1 MSNTDKVHAVRTG
14 FLLAGIFLFML
25 LLNHWMPIHRDDYD
39 YSMIWGTAQHIQS
52 FGDVWQSLWN
62 HYMTHGGRMVTVFV
76 LDLFLWLGKLPFDI
90 ANAAVFTA
98 VTVLLYCHSTRDT
111 KITAEP
117 GIMALCAF
125 FLWLCLPHFGEVA
138 VWKSGSTVYLWSGF
152 FAALFLL
159 PYNLFLAGRIHWG
172 AGMALPMFLLG
183 ILGGWSVENLAVTV
197 VLLACGICWYAW
209 KKKILQAWLPA
220 GAAGA
225 VLGAVGLIGAPGNF
239 ARYGEQGTGKG
250 ILSHIG
256 NQFAGNGDMLLFIL
270 PAVLLLLLI
279 WHILKASLL
288 DDGKPASQGTVQRF
302 SPGEIVTVGLIL
314 LFALSYFAGG
324 FLGDGIRDL
333 IISGVLEP
341 LGKAKPKTIYQI
353 THVMEGFE
361 EMAVFWAGI
370 FFIYFR
376 AKKSLGLDK
385 RFLRRVNQA
394 VRARDVWAAFP
405 EVRFAGAMI
414 ILCLFNNF
422 VMIAAPTFPGRA
434 TFSSAFL
441 FFIAVIAVLRMAPVR
456 EALRGPAGRILKVG
470 SGAVGLFIAVAA
482 VWISYTVTVENDAR
496 IAYIESRQGSGEVI
510 VVPPIGRENRAL
522 RHVFYKEFREEKP
535 LDSGSGVAR
544 YYGVKE
550 IRSESHAVLSPEFAV
565 K

>member
-1 MSNTDKVHAVRTG
+1 MRNHTGRTILILAAV
-14 FLLAGIFLFML
+14 FFFML
-25 LLNHWMPIHRDDYD
+25 ALNWLMPLHRDDYD
-39 YSMIWGTAQHIQS
+39 YAMIWGTSQHISS
-52 FGDVWQSLWN
+52 FSDLFQSLEN
-62 HYMTHGGRMVTVFV
+62 HYMTHGGRMVTVFF
-76 LDLFLWLGKLPFDI
+76 LDLFLWIGKLPFDI
-90 ANAAVFTA
+90 ANAAVFTG
-98 VTVLLYCHSTRDT
+98 VLILLYFHAVRDT
-111 KITAEP
+111 KLTAEP
-117 GIMALCAF
+117 GILALAALF
-125 FLWLCLPHFGEVA
+125 MWLSLPHFGEVA

-209 KKKILQAWLPA
+209 KKKILQSWLPA

-225 VLGAVGLIGAPGNF
+225 ALGAVGLIGAPGNF
-239 ARYGEQGTGKG
+239 ARYGEQSTGKG

-270 PAVLLLLLI
+270 PAVLLLLLV
-279 WHILKASLL
+279 WRILKASLL
-288 DDGKPASQGTVQRF
+288 DDGKPASQGTAQRF
-302 SPGEIVTVGLIL
+302 GPGEIVTVGLIL

-394 VRARDVWAAFP
+394 VRARDVWTAFP

-434 TFSSAFL
+434 TFSSSLMVMAAAL
-441 FFIAVIAVLRMAPVR
+441 AVLRVPAVQK
-456 EALRGPAGRILKVG
+456 ALA
-470 SGAVGLFIAVAA
+470 LFIAAA
-482 VWISYTVTVENDAR
+482 TIVFAVQLKAENDLRLSWLEGKA
-496 IAYIESRQGSGEVI
+496 GSGEI
-510 VVPPIGRENRAL
+510 LQFPPMETTHRAL
-522 RHVFYKEFREEKP
+522 RHIFFTDYGNGITKGGI
-535 LDSGSGVAR
+535 SR
-544 YYGVKE
+544 YYGIKTIEV
-550 IRSESHAVLSPEFAV
+550 PEG